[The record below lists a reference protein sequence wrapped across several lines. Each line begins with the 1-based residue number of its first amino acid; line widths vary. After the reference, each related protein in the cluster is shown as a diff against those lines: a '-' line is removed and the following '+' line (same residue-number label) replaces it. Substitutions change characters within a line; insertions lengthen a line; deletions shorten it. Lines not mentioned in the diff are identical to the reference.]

1 MTCSRMGII
10 YFILLVMPLLVI
22 MPMIAIVVAAGNS
35 LPDWALMIIALLIV
49 GIAVYWIIGF
59 TKKWGTIPCTVEI
72 SESELKV
79 TLKTKS
85 VFYPGTVFQS
95 SWADLKSA
103 SSGYETQRQERFYK
117 VQFAKPDLTIYL
129 NSPEKLTD
137 AEKETEFGSIFL
149 AYVAL
154 QNSDSEKQGKQPID
168 TRNFYQSTWA
178 KVITYLIWLALAGF
192 IIAKISMPESI
203 NSWKV
208 AQFGIC
214 SAIWLSS
221 YYINTR
227 KRK

>member
-1 MTCSRMGII
+1 MIVII
-10 YFILLVMPLLVI
+10 
-22 MPMIAIVVAAGNS
+22 VAAGND
-35 LPDWALMIIALLIV
+35 LPDWALMMITFLIV
-49 GIAVYWIIGF
+49 GIAAYWIIGF

-79 TLKTKS
+79 TLKNKS

-117 VQFAKPDLTIYL
+117 VQFSKPDLTIYL

-137 AEKETEFGSIFL
+137 ADKETEFGSFFL

-154 QNSDSEKQGKQPID
+154 QNSDSEKQGKLPID

-178 KVITYLIWLALAGF
+178 KALTYLMWLVLAGL
-192 IIAKISMPESI
+192 IIAKIIIPESI
-203 NSWKV
+203 NSWKF
-208 AQFGIC
+208 AQFGIW